1 MKEIIMMNK
10 NEIVEN
16 EMVETE
22 MENTSEVERTQPDRN
37 EKPLTPEEKLDIANN
52 QLIELN
58 VKYMKLLKAYAN
70 LLDLYLGNA

>member
-1 MKEIIMMNK
+1 MMNK

-22 MENTSEVERTQPDRN
+22 RENSSEVERTQPDRN

>member
-22 MENTSEVERTQPDRN
+22 RENPSEVESTQPDRN
-37 EKPLTPEEKLDIANN
+37 EKPLTTEEKLDIANK
-52 QLIELN
+52 QIMDLN
-58 VKYMKLLKAYAN
+58 VQYMRLLKAYAN

>member
-1 MKEIIMMNK
+1 MMNK

-22 MENTSEVERTQPDRN
+22 MENTSEVESTQSDETER
-37 EKPLTPEEKLDIANN
+37 PLTTEEKLDIANS
-52 QLIELN
+52 QIMDLN

-70 LLDLYLGNA
+70 LLDLYLGNAQ

>member
-22 MENTSEVERTQPDRN
+22 RENSSEVERTQPDRN